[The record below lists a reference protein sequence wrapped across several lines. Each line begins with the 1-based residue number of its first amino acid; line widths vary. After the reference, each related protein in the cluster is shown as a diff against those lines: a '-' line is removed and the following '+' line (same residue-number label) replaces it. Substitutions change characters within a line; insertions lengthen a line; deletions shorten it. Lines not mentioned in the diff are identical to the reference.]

1 MIRLSM
7 VAWVVVIALSAFGLY
22 SVKFKVQTLRTQIA
36 QVGQQ
41 LEVERESANVVAA
54 EWTYLNRPDR
64 LQKLAAVHL
73 QTREVTVEQIAEI
86 AAIPFPRVVE
96 ASAPSPVGGGS
107 GWGHDGVVHANNA
120 PLPASPLMGEEI
132 E

>member
-7 VAWVVVIALSAFGLY
+7 AVWVLVIALSAFGLY

-36 QVGQQ
+36 QVEQQ

-64 LQKLAAVHL
+64 LQKLASTYL
-73 QTREVTVEQIAEI
+73 QTKEVTVEQIAEI
-86 AAIPFPRVVE
+86 TAIPFPQVVE
-96 ASAPSPVGGGS
+96 ASVETTTENKSPITNAALESTPS
-107 GWGHDGVVHANNA
+107 HDDA
-120 PLPASPLMGEEI
+120 E
-132 E
+132 

>member
-1 MIRLSM
+1 MIRLSSII
-7 VAWVVVIALSAFGLY
+7 WVVVIALSAFGLY

-41 LEVERESANVVAA
+41 LEAERESANVVAA

-64 LQKLAAVHL
+64 LQKLAATHL

-86 AAIPFPRVVE
+86 VAIPFPSVVE
-96 ASAPSPVGGGS
+96 TSVETSTENNSPIT
-107 GWGHDGVVHANNA
+107 NA
-120 PLPASPLMGEEI
+120 ALQASPSHDDAE
-132 E
+132 